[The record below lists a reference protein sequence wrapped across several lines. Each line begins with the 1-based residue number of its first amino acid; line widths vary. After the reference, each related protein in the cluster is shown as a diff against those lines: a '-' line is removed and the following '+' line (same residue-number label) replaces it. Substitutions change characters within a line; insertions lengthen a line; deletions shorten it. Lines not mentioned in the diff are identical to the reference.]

1 MRSGKA
7 GQEIAEGVLFHEI
20 DDGDLAAERV
30 GICFPEIV
38 GAERDVEEVS
48 RGNAVR
54 SAGLLPRANKLR
66 KNSGKCI
73 AQTGADYVLCFVGGG
88 RCEFRFDTADL
99 ERDSIVGRITA
110 NVFVGNA

>member
-1 MRSGKA
+1 MRSGNA

-30 GICFPEIV
+30 GIFFPEIV

-73 AQTGADYVLCFVGGG
+73 AQTGADYVFCFVGAG
-88 RCEFRFDTADL
+88 DANSDL
-99 ERDSIVGRITA
+99 IQRTW
-110 NVFVGNA
+110 NAIPWWDASQRVCS

>member
-54 SAGLLPRANKLR
+54 SAGLLPRAK
-66 KNSGKCI
+66 
-73 AQTGADYVLCFVGGG
+73 
-88 RCEFRFDTADL
+88 
-99 ERDSIVGRITA
+99 
-110 NVFVGNA
+110 

>member
-30 GICFPEIV
+30 GIFFPEIV

-54 SAGLLPRANKLR
+54 SAGLLPRANKFAKKQWQVYR
-66 KNSGKCI
+66 PNWSG
-73 AQTGADYVLCFVGGG
+73 LCFLFCRG
-88 RCEFRFDTADL
+88 RAM
-99 ERDSIVGRITA
+99 RIPI
-110 NVFVGNA
+110 